1 MFGSEEEGRWDGRYE
16 ELGTG
21 LGEGKLYSRVEDMG
35 GVVHAFLKSTVC
47 VGEGLCGGAEAHVLA
62 EVVAALGTIG
72 AVVAHDACLDR
83 YSLTGDEVLDTG
95 ADSSD
100 DASCFVAENEGSLYD
115 EVAVTSVSVVV
126 H

>member
-1 MFGSEEEGRWDGRYE
+1 M
-16 ELGTG
+16 
-21 LGEGKLYSRVEDMG
+21 EDMC
-35 GVVHAFLKSTVC
+35 GVVHALLEGTVC
-47 VGEGLCGGAEAHVLA
+47 MGEGLCAAAEAHVLA
-62 EVVAALGTIG
+62 EVVAALGAVG

-83 YSLTGDEVLDTG
+83 YSLTGNEVLDTG

-115 EVAVTSVSVVV
+115 EVAITSVSVVV